1 MARVLSIVT
10 LAAVFGA
17 ASWAGYALTA
27 PAGEEPAPPPAPSPA
42 ASPAHAPAGIG
53 ELDGG
58 PAPKR
63 KPAAAKEG
71 PVRLTFNDLSQWDL
85 DPKNVQYPAS
95 ILALSGKD
103 VDLVGYMIPYGD
115 PESVTEFALVRD
127 LGSCCF
133 GMAPQPHHV
142 VECKVEGGKPVAWV
156 PGPVRVRGRFKVGER
171 RQGQYLYSVYAIA
184 VTDCVEVR

>member
-1 MARVLSIVT
+1 MSRALSIAT

-17 ASWAGYALTA
+17 ASWAGFALTA
-27 PAGEEPAPPPAPSPA
+27 PAGEEPLPARPDPEPPVAAPPL
-42 ASPAHAPAGIG
+42 GD
-53 ELDGG
+53 LDSGSA
-58 PAPKR
+58 APKR
-63 KPAAAKEG
+63 KPAASKEG
-71 PVRLTFNDLSQWDL
+71 PLRLTFNDLSQWDL

-142 VECKVEGGKPVAWV
+142 VECKCEEGKPVAWV